1 MNFRVEIPS
10 ANQYRARGVRKGD
23 SKLEF
28 SICGPRCVS
37 HSDAHTAP
45 DGVCHTLQREDLS
58 SLHDQRH
65 EGGTELP
72 KDYSVGRGLRDARF
86 TVAERWSVGKIRQH
100 LCHMHV
106 CGK

>member
-1 MNFRVEIPS
+1 MNIRVEIPS
-10 ANQYRARGVRKGD
+10 ANPYLARGVRKGD

-37 HSDAHTAP
+37 HSDAHITLP
-45 DGVCHTLQREDLS
+45 RRVCHTLQREDLS

-86 TVAERWSVGKIRQH
+86 TVAERK
-100 LCHMHV
+100 
-106 CGK
+106 